1 MPVSPTRAEL
11 RLFVIDITGNTPAS
25 DSLGGW
31 EVTTDGATRVRASSC
46 RRADGEPVQRCP
58 DCITNWLR
66 QLRGVAAG
74 SCVRST
80 EEQHIGADYALPSQD
95 VDRRLYLWHARDR
108 EPVGH
113 PEQQDLEAN
122 HVFAGR

>member
-1 MPVSPTRAEL
+1 MVL
-11 RLFVIDITGNTPAS
+11 RVFALAAAVVLTVNQFSA
-25 DSLGGW
+25 
-31 EVTTDGATRVRASSC
+31 A
-46 RRADGEPVQRCP
+46 P
-58 DCITNWLR
+58 DCIRNWLR